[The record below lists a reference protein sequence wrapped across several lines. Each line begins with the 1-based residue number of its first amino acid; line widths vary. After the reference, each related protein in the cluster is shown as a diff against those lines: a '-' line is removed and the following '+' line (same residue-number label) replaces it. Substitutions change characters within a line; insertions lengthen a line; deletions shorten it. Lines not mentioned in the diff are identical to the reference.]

1 MSDVSPRK
9 GMPSPRLSESEF
21 RQRFLDQFQDPT
33 FTALA
38 VELDKIADAAW
49 EAYDNSRKSPRTQK
63 AGSEFADPDYE
74 LSVDWLATRAAIR
87 EAQRR
92 HDDRSKP
99 AILLINCSSRSEHT
113 CPGEMSKSYRLIE
126 IAREVLA
133 AEPDV
138 QIELLD
144 LSRLASEYAA
154 TSIPAKPASR
164 PRPRSATGRAPATRT
179 IRSARPRT
187 G

>member
-63 AGSEFADPDYE
+63 AGNEFADPDYE
-74 LSVDWLATRAAIR
+74 L
-87 EAQRR
+87 
-92 HDDRSKP
+92 RS
-99 AILLINCSSRSEHT
+99 I
-113 CPGEMSKSYRLIE
+113 GW
-126 IAREVLA
+126 
-133 AEPDV
+133 
-138 QIELLD
+138 
-144 LSRLASEYAA
+144 
-154 TSIPAKPASR
+154 
-164 PRPRSATGRAPATRT
+164 PRGR
-179 IRSARPRT
+179 RSARPSAATTTAANRPSC
-187 G
+187 